1 MNDTPA
7 VPTEEKTVVLLVD
20 DQPIFAALVRQLLQ
34 GTGIVLH
41 YCKDPHQA
49 QEQIRAVHPTVI
61 LLDLF
66 MPELSGM
73 DVLRQL
79 RADEQAQ
86 RIPIIVLSSAERP
99 QTKHDALMSGAADYL
114 VKNPERLEL
123 LARLRTHSKNYLS
136 KIELDAALAENQRIR
151 QQLERAYAELEQRN
165 RELQRLSLLDGL
177 TGLANRR
184 HFDEFLSAEL
194 ARSMRSHYHLGLILL
209 DVDFFKRYNDHYGH
223 PAGDVC
229 LRQIAR
235 VLAGEVQRVTDLPAR
250 YGGEEFAVVLPASS
264 AEGAMAVAERIRQAI
279 LTCAMPH
286 AHSDI
291 APVVTIS
298 VGVAVHAVQPG
309 DTLQTV
315 IEQADA
321 ALYQAKRSGRNCVVF
336 HAAAFT

>member
-1 MNDTPA
+1 MTVSLA
-7 VPTEEKTVVLLVD
+7 VPPEEKTVVLLVD

-34 GTGIVLH
+34 GTGIILH

-49 QEQIRAVHPTVI
+49 HEQIRALNPTVI

-73 DVLRQL
+73 EVLQQL
-79 RADEQAQ
+79 RRDEQAQ

-99 QTKHDALMSGAADYL
+99 QTKHDALMSGASDYL

-123 LARLRTHSKNYLS
+123 LARLRTHSRNYLS
-136 KIELDAALAENQRIR
+136 AIELDAALAENQRIR

-184 HFDEFLSAEL
+184 HFDEFLAAEL

-209 DVDFFKRYNDHYGH
+209 DVDFFKSYNDHYGH

-229 LRQIAR
+229 LRQLAR
-235 VLAGEVQRVTDLPAR
+235 VLTGEVQRVTDLPAR
-250 YGGEEFAVVLPASS
+250 YGGEEFAVVLPATS
-264 AEGAMAVAERIRQAI
+264 AEGALAVAERIRQAVMN
-279 LTCAMPH
+279 CAMPH
-286 AHSDI
+286 ERSTI
-291 APVVTIS
+291 APLVTVS
-298 VGVAVHAVQPG
+298 VGVTVHAVQPG
-309 DTLQTV
+309 DSPKTL

-321 ALYQAKRSGRNCVVF
+321 ALYQAKRAGRNCVVF
-336 HAAAFT
+336 HAPAGA